1 MAVTYGFF
9 NSVDGDRVYD
19 ANQMSE
25 YFQGLISDGVYEK
38 VDNALVVK
46 AGGEM
51 SVNVDTGR
59 AIIKGRWLKN
69 DAVKNIEITAADALL
84 NRWTAI
90 VVRINFENRLIGI
103 FAKDGTAAANPVKPS
118 MLRDSTRWEIC
129 LAYVYVRAGAT
140 AITQANITDMR
151 ASSLCGWVTGI
162 VKQVDTSELFL
173 QWQNAYEDFYY
184 RFESWFAHLT
194 ATLQVNTYIKQFRI
208 FKTINSNMDDIE
220 CNSTTIQGY
229 EPEESD
235 IIMVYVDGKLV
246 DEWSMDTPTQPDEY
260 EISWA
265 QEGSSFVVHLV
276 LPISQPKKM
285 EVVIFKSVI
294 GDPPTL
300 GSYTR
305 EMEFTNR
312 AISEST
318 ITAVGEVE

>member
-1 MAVTYGFF
+1 MAITYGYF
-9 NSVDGDRVYD
+9 NSVNGDRVYD

-46 AGGEM
+46 AGGGM

-69 DAVKNIEITAADALL
+69 DSVHNIEITAANALL

-90 VVRINFENRLIGI
+90 VIRVNFENRLIGI
-103 FAKDGTAAANPVKPS
+103 FAKDGTPAANPTKPS
-118 MLRDSTRWEIC
+118 MLRETNRWEIC
-129 LAYVYVRAGAT
+129 LAYVYVKAGAT

-162 VKQVDTSELFL
+162 VKQVDTSDLFL

-184 RFESWFAHLT
+184 RFEEWFAHLT

-208 FKTINSNMDDIE
+208 HQTFNSGRAEIV
-220 CNSTTIQGY
+220 CNSSTIPGY
-229 EPEESD
+229 NAEESD
-235 IIMVYVDGKLV
+235 IIMVYVDGKLA
-246 DEWSMDTPTQPDEY
+246 DDWQSTETPEQDEY

-265 QEGSSFVVHLV
+265 YEGGSFVAALTHPVSKPTKV
-276 LPISQPKKM
+276 
-285 EVVIFKSVI
+285 EVVIFKSII
-294 GDPPTL
+294 GNPPTQGSTL
-300 GSYTR
+300 GLLDI
-305 EMEFTNR
+305 TNR
-312 AISEST
+312 TESNSIINVT
-318 ITAVGEVE
+318 EGE

>member
-129 LAYVYVRAGAT
+129 LAYVYVRAGTT

-162 VKQVDTSELFL
+162 VKQVDTSDLFL
-173 QWQNAYEDFYY
+173 QWQSAYEDFYY
-184 RFESWFAHLT
+184 RFEEWFDHLT
-194 ATLQVNTYIKQFRI
+194 KTLQVNTYIKQFRI
-208 FKTINSNMDDIE
+208 YDYLQNTMDMIVCDGSTIP
-220 CNSTTIQGY
+220 GY
-229 EPEESD
+229 IPEKSD
-235 IIMVYVDGKLV
+235 IINVYVDGKLA
-246 DEWSMDTPTQPDEY
+246 DEWSLETDTQADNY
-260 EISWA
+260 QISWA
-265 QEGSSFVVHLV
+265 SDDRSFIVHFV
-276 LPISQPKKM
+276 RSQSKKTKV
-285 EVVIFKSVI
+285 EVVILKSVI
-294 GDPPTL
+294 GNPPTQGSTL
-300 GSYTR
+300 GLLDI
-305 EMEFTNR
+305 TNR
-312 AISEST
+312 TESNSIINVT
-318 ITAVGEVE
+318 EGE